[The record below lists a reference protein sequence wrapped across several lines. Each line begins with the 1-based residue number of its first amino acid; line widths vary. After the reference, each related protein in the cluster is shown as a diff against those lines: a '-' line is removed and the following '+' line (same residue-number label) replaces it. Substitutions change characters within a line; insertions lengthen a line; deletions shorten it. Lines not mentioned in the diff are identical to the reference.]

1 MHSLHSFFAL
11 LKQFFPPDVSQSY
24 LWAERGPLLET
35 VEVAAGAMLFALAIG
50 VALALIIGAR
60 LPGSRFLYSSL
71 VALRSIPDLTLAIV
85 CVTLVGIG
93 PGAGMV
99 AIAIY
104 YGAAMG
110 KVGGD
115 LFLSADP
122 GPVESLRTTGAGP
135 LTVAFYGLLPLRLR
149 DLLTYGAY
157 DFECAM
163 RAAVIVG
170 AVGAGGLG
178 TELVGAINQYDY
190 RHVTTLVILLV
201 LLIAVF
207 DAVASSV
214 RKYPVLLLGF
224 VAGGLIAAWINR
236 PRMFALSHTVEVLA
250 RMWPPH
256 LTTSQVFELPS
267 LIAETLVI
275 ALGGTVLAVV
285 FALPLGAL
293 AARNFA
299 PTFLHFPTRRLL
311 EFLRA
316 IPEVVWGLL
325 LVCAAVIGPRAGMLA
340 LALHSTGVF
349 GKLYAESIEN
359 VMPEPVMAL
368 EATGGAR
375 IAIAGFGLMPL
386 AFPPMAIHTL
396 FRFEWNIRAAAI
408 VGMIGA
414 GGIGQALYN
423 SQQLM
428 FYDQTLAYVLI
439 TAVLVLV
446 VDFVNTQLRKRWKV
460 AEDWA

>member
-1 MHSLHSFFAL
+1 MHSLESFVSL
-11 LKQFFPPDVSQSY
+11 VKQFSVYS
-24 LWAERGPLLET
+24 WAERGPLRET
-35 VEVAAGAMLFALAIG
+35 VEIAAGAMLFALAIG
-50 VALALIIGAR
+50 VALALVIGAR
-60 LPGSRFLYSSL
+60 LPGSRLLYSCL
-71 VALRSIPDLTLAIV
+71 IALRSIPDLTLAIM
-85 CVTLVGIG
+85 CVVVLGIG

-104 YGAAMG
+104 YGSAMG

-115 LFLSADP
+115 LFLSADA
-122 GPVESLRTTGAGP
+122 GPVESLRATGAGAF
-135 LTVAFYGLLPLRLR
+135 TVAFYGLLPLRLK
-149 DLLTYGAY
+149 DLLTYAAY

-178 TELVGAINQYDY
+178 TELVSAINQYDY
-190 RHVTTLVILLV
+190 PHITALVILLV
-201 LLIAVF
+201 LLIALF
-207 DAVASSV
+207 DALAALV
-214 RKYPVLLLGF
+214 RRYPAMLLGF
-224 VAGGLIAAWINR
+224 VVGGMLSAWINR
-236 PRMFALSHTVEVLA
+236 PQMFAFSHTARVLA
-250 RMWPPH
+250 RMWPPY
-256 LTTSQVFELPS
+256 LSQKQVFALPS
-267 LIAETLVI
+267 LIGQTLAI
-275 ALGGTVLAVV
+275 ALGGTALAVV
-285 FALPLGAL
+285 FALPLGLL
-293 AARNFA
+293 AARNFG
-299 PTFLHFPTRRLL
+299 PGFLHFPARRFL

-316 IPEVVWGLL
+316 VPEVVWGLL

-359 VMPEPVMAL
+359 VTAEPVMAL

-375 IAIAGFGLMPL
+375 TAIAGFGLMPL

-439 TAVLVLV
+439 TCALVLV
-446 VDFVNTQLRKRWKV
+446 VDFANARLRRYWKV
-460 AEDWA
+460 MEEEA

>member
-1 MHSLHSFFAL
+1 MPSLESLFSL
-11 LKQFFPPDVSQSY
+11 LKPYFSPAY
-24 LWAERGPLLET
+24 LWAEHGPLLET
-35 VEVAAGAMLFALAIG
+35 VEIAAGGMLFALAIG
-50 VALALIIGAR
+50 LALALIIGAR
-60 LPGSRFLYSSL
+60 LPGSRLLYSSL
-71 VALRSIPDLTLAIV
+71 IALRSIPDLTLAIV
-85 CVTLVGIG
+85 CVMLVGIG
-93 PGAGMV
+93 PGSGMV

-115 LFLSADP
+115 LFLAADP
-122 GPVESLRTTGAGP
+122 GPVESLRATGASQ
-135 LTVAFYGLLPLRLR
+135 LTVAFYGLLPLRLT

-178 TELVGAINQYDY
+178 TELVSAINQYDY
-190 RHVTTLVILLV
+190 GLITMLVILLV
-201 LLIAVF
+201 LLIALF
-207 DAVASSV
+207 DALAALV
-214 RKYPVLLLGF
+214 RKFPAMLVVF
-224 VAGGLIAAWINR
+224 VAGGAFSAWIDR
-236 PRMFALSHTVEVLA
+236 PRMFAFSHTVEVLA
-250 RMWPPH
+250 RMWPPR
-256 LTTSQVFELPS
+256 LPQGQGFALPS
-267 LIAETLVI
+267 LIGETLAI
-275 ALGGTVLAVV
+275 ALGGTALAVV

-293 AARNFA
+293 AARNLTPA
-299 PTFLHFPTRRLL
+299 GLNFPARRLL

-316 IPEVVWGLL
+316 VPEVVWGLL
-325 LVCAAVIGPRAGMLA
+325 LVCATVIGPRAGMLA

-359 VMPEPVMAL
+359 VTPEPVMAL
-368 EATGGAR
+368 QATGGAR

-386 AFPPMAIHTL
+386 AFPAIAIHTL

-439 TAVLVLV
+439 TAGLVLV
-446 VDFVNTQLRKRWKV
+446 VDFLNTQLRKRWRITEER
-460 AEDWA
+460 A

>member
-1 MHSLHSFFAL
+1 MHLPENLFSL
-11 LKQFFPPDVSQSY
+11 LKQYLSSAY
-24 LWAERGPLLET
+24 LWGERGPLLET
-35 VEVAAGAMLFALAIG
+35 VGIAAGAMLFALVIG

-60 LPGSRFLYSSL
+60 LPGSRLLYSCL
-71 VALRSIPDLTLAIV
+71 IALRSIPDLTLAIV
-85 CVTLVGIG
+85 CVMLVGMG

-122 GPVESLRTTGAGP
+122 GPVESLRSTGAGP
-135 LTVAFYGLLPLRLR
+135 FTVAFYGLLPLRLK
-149 DLLTYGAY
+149 DLLTYAAY

-178 TELVGAINQYDY
+178 TELVSAINQYDY
-190 RHVTTLVILLV
+190 GLITTLVILLV
-201 LLIAVF
+201 LLIALF
-207 DAVASSV
+207 DGLAALV
-214 RKYPVLLLGF
+214 RRYPAMLLGF
-224 VAGGLIAAWINR
+224 VVCGAFAAWINR
-236 PRMFALSHTVEVLA
+236 PHMFELSHTVRVLA
-250 RMWPPH
+250 RMWPPY
-256 LTTSQVFELPS
+256 LSQKQVLELPP
-267 LIAETLVI
+267 LIGETLAI
-275 ALGGTVLAVV
+275 AAGGTALAVGL
-285 FALPLGAL
+285 ALPLGVL

-299 PTFLHFPTRRLL
+299 PGFLHFPTRRLL

-316 IPEVVWGLL
+316 VPEVVWGLL
-325 LVCAAVIGPRAGMLA
+325 LVCAAVIGPRAGILA

-359 VMPEPVMAL
+359 VTPEPVMAL

-396 FRFEWNIRAAAI
+396 FRFEWN
-408 VGMIGA
+408 
-414 GGIGQALYN
+414 
-423 SQQLM
+423 
-428 FYDQTLAYVLI
+428 
-439 TAVLVLV
+439 
-446 VDFVNTQLRKRWKV
+446 
-460 AEDWA
+460 

>member
-1 MHSLHSFFAL
+1 MHQLESLFSL
-11 LKQFFPPDVSQSY
+11 LKPYFSPAYV
-24 LWAERGPLLET
+24 WAERGPLLET
-35 VEVAAGAMLFALAIG
+35 VEIAAGGMLFALAIG
-50 VALALIIGAR
+50 LALALIIGAR
-60 LPGSRFLYSSL
+60 LPGSRLLYSSL
-71 VALRSIPDLTLAIV
+71 IALRSIPDLTLAIV
-85 CVTLVGIG
+85 CVMLVGLG
-93 PGAGMV
+93 PAAGML

-122 GPVESLRTTGAGP
+122 GPVESLRATGARQ
-135 LTVAFYGLLPLRLR
+135 LTVAFYGLLPLRLK

-178 TELVGAINQYDY
+178 TELVSAINQYDY
-190 RHVTTLVILLV
+190 GLITMLVTLLV

-207 DAVASSV
+207 DALAALV
-214 RKYPVLLLGF
+214 RKYPALLLAF
-224 VAGGLIAAWINR
+224 TAGGAFSAWINR
-236 PRMFALSHTVEVLA
+236 PRLFAFSHTAVVLTG
-250 RMWPPH
+250 MWPPH
-256 LTTSQVFELPS
+256 LLKEQVFTLPS
-267 LIAETLVI
+267 LIGETLAI
-275 ALGGTVLAVV
+275 ALGGTALAVV

-293 AARNFA
+293 AARNLA
-299 PTFLHFPTRRLL
+299 PAVFSFPARRLL

-316 IPEVVWGLL
+316 VPEVVWGLL

-359 VMPEPVMAL
+359 VAPEPVMAL
-368 EATGGAR
+368 ETTGGAR

-439 TAVLVLV
+439 TAALVLA
-446 VDFVNTQLRKRWKV
+446 VDFANTQLRKRWKI
-460 AEDWA
+460 AEEQV

>member
-1 MHSLHSFFAL
+1 MHSLESFFTV
-11 LKQFFPPDVSQSY
+11 LKQFFPPDLSSSY

-35 VEVAAGAMLFALAIG
+35 VGIASGAMLCALVMG

-60 LPGSRFLYSSL
+60 LPGSRLLYSFL
-71 VALRSIPDLTLAIV
+71 VVLRSIPDLTVAIL
-85 CVTLVGIG
+85 CVVIVGIG
-93 PGAGMV
+93 PGAGML
-99 AIAIY
+99 AIAVY

-110 KVGGD
+110 KMGGD

-122 GPVESLRTTGAGP
+122 APVESLRATGARP
-135 LTVAFYGLLPLRLR
+135 LTVAFYGLLPLRLK

-170 AVGAGGLG
+170 SVGAGGLG
-178 TELVGAINQYDY
+178 TELVSAINQYDY
-190 RHVTTLVILLV
+190 RHTTTLVILLV
-201 LLIAVF
+201 LLIALF
-207 DAVASSV
+207 DTMAALV
-214 RKYPVLLLGF
+214 RRYPLLLLAF
-224 VAGGLIAAWINR
+224 VAIGTFSAWINR
-236 PRMFALSHTVEVLA
+236 PQMFAFSHTIQVLV

-256 LTTSQVFELPS
+256 LPAKQVFELPS
-267 LIAETLVI
+267 LVAETVEI
-275 ALGGTVLAVV
+275 ALGGTALAVV

-293 AARNFA
+293 AARNLA
-299 PTFLHFPTRRLL
+299 PAFLQFPVRRLL

-316 IPEVVWGLL
+316 VPEVVWGLL

-340 LALHSTGVF
+340 LTLHSTGVF

-359 VMPEPVMAL
+359 VAPEPVMAL

-375 IAIAGFGLMPL
+375 FAIAGFGLIPL
-386 AFPPMAIHTL
+386 AFPPIALHTL
-396 FRFEWNIRAAAI
+396 FRLEWNIRAAAI

-439 TAVLVLV
+439 TAALVLA
-446 VDFVNTQLRKRWKV
+446 VDLANTQLRKRWKITEE
-460 AEDWA
+460 AA